1 MTGEPTIKGVSRPV
15 TVDIEYLGHAR
26 DPWGADRAVFHATG
40 RINRE
45 DSGLTWNMV
54 LDSGGLLVSKDIT
67 LELHVELVQQS

>member
-1 MTGEPTIKGVSRPV
+1 MTGELTIKSVSRSV

-26 DPWGADRAVFHATG
+26 DRWGAERAVFDATG
-40 RINRE
+40 HINRE
-45 DSGLTWNMV
+45 DWGLTWNMV